1 MNIEILR
8 GVALSLCAATVA
20 GLLSFLGLRRLG
32 GIESG
37 PVKRPSRRRR
47 GETRLDTL
55 TYSVTRY
62 VPMSEKVADAT
73 RDMLSRS
80 GVTMPAASFWAIR
93 VASFSA
99 GAAAGLIAMPLVGG
113 VQGLLAHG
121 DVARDAVGER
131 VQAWLLARRA
141 EWRDELD
148 RQLPDALDLMA
159 ICISAGSSFE
169 GALASVGTRMDGA
182 IAEAFARVAKE
193 AAYSSRSE
201 ALLGLADRA
210 QVNSIT
216 FFTAS
221 LVQAERAG
229 SSLVDIIRMQAQSV
243 RTERRLRVDDMT
255 NKLSTKM
262 LFPML
267 LLMLPSIIM
276 LMLAPMI
283 LQLGQFF

>member
-1 MNIEILR
+1 MLR
-8 GVALSLCAATVA
+8 CIALSACAATVA
-20 GLLSFLGLRRLG
+20 GLLSFLALRRLG

-37 PVKRPSRRRR
+37 PIRRPHRAQH
-47 GETRLDTL
+47 GENRLDSL

-93 VASFSA
+93 VASLSA
-99 GAAAGLIAMPLVGG
+99 GIAVGLVALPFIGG
-113 VQGLLAHG
+113 VQGIAAAAACAVAGLA
-121 DVARDAVGER
+121 AP
-131 VQAWLLARRA
+131 QAWLLARRA

-159 ICISAGSSFE
+159 ICISAGSAFE
-169 GALASVGTRMDGA
+169 GALAAVGTRMDGA
-182 IAEAFARVAKE
+182 SAAAVARVAKE
-193 AAYSSRSE
+193 ASYSSRSE
-201 ALLGLADRA
+201 ALLGLAERA

-216 FFTAS
+216 FFAAS

-243 RTERRLRVDDMT
+243 RTERRLKVDDIT

-283 LQLGQFF
+283 LQLGEFF

>member
-1 MNIEILR
+1 MLR
-8 GVALSLCAATVA
+8 CIALSACAATVA
-20 GLLSFLGLRRLG
+20 GLLSYLALRRLG

-37 PVKRPSRRRR
+37 PIRRPHRAQH
-47 GETRLDTL
+47 GENRLDSL
-55 TYSVTRY
+55 TYGVTRY

-93 VASFSA
+93 VASLSA
-99 GAAAGLIAMPLVGG
+99 GIAAGLVALPFIGG
-113 VQGLLAHG
+113 VQGIAAAAACAVAGLA
-121 DVARDAVGER
+121 AP
-131 VQAWLLARRA
+131 QAWLLARRA

-169 GALASVGTRMDGA
+169 GALAAVGTRMDGA
-182 IAEAFARVAKE
+182 IAAAFARVAKE

-201 ALLGLADRA
+201 ALLGLAERA

-216 FFTAS
+216 FFAAS

-229 SSLVDIIRMQAQSV
+229 SSLVDNIRMQAQSV
-243 RTERRLRVDDMT
+243 RTERRLKVDDIT

-283 LQLGQFF
+283 LQLGEFF

>member
-1 MNIEILR
+1 MLR
-8 GVALSLCAATVA
+8 CIALSACAATVA
-20 GLLSFLGLRRLG
+20 GLLSYLALRRLG

-37 PVKRPSRRRR
+37 LIRRPHMAQH
-47 GETRLDTL
+47 GENRLDSL

-93 VASFSA
+93 VASLSA
-99 GAAAGLIAMPLVGG
+99 GIAAGLVALPLIGG
-113 VQGLLAHG
+113 VQGIAAAAACAVTGLA
-121 DVARDAVGER
+121 AP
-131 VQAWLLARRA
+131 QAWLLARRA

-169 GALASVGTRMDGA
+169 GALAAVGTRMDGA
-182 IAEAFARVAKE
+182 IAAAFARVAKE

-201 ALLGLADRA
+201 ALLGLAERA

-216 FFTAS
+216 FFAAS

-243 RTERRLRVDDMT
+243 RTERRLKVDDIT

-283 LQLGQFF
+283 LQLGEFF

>member
-1 MNIEILR
+1 MLR
-8 GVALSLCAATVA
+8 CIALSACAATVA
-20 GLLSFLGLRRLG
+20 GLLSYLALRRLG

-37 PVKRPSRRRR
+37 PIRRPHRAQH
-47 GETRLDTL
+47 GENRLDSL
-55 TYSVTRY
+55 TYGVTRY
-62 VPMSEKVADAT
+62 VPMSEKVSDAT

-93 VASFSA
+93 VASLSA
-99 GAAAGLIAMPLVGG
+99 GIAAGLVALPFIGG
-113 VQGLLAHG
+113 VQGIAAAAACAVAGLA
-121 DVARDAVGER
+121 AP
-131 VQAWLLARRA
+131 QAWLLARRA

-169 GALASVGTRMDGA
+169 GALAAVGTRMDGA
-182 IAEAFARVAKE
+182 IAAAFARVAKE

-201 ALLGLADRA
+201 ALLGLAERA

-216 FFTAS
+216 FFAAS

-243 RTERRLRVDDMT
+243 RTERRLKVDDIT

-283 LQLGQFF
+283 LQLGKFF

>member
-1 MNIEILR
+1 MLR
-8 GVALSLCAATVA
+8 CIALSACAATVA
-20 GLLSFLGLRRLG
+20 GLLSYLALRRLG

-37 PVKRPSRRRR
+37 PIRRPHRAQH
-47 GETRLDTL
+47 GENRLDSL
-55 TYSVTRY
+55 TYGVTRY

-93 VASFSA
+93 VASLSA
-99 GAAAGLIAMPLVGG
+99 GIAAGLVALPFIGGIQGIAAAAACAVA
-113 VQGLLAHG
+113 GLA
-121 DVARDAVGER
+121 AP
-131 VQAWLLARRA
+131 QAWLLARRA

-169 GALASVGTRMDGA
+169 GALAAVGTRMDGA
-182 IAEAFARVAKE
+182 IAAAFARVAKE

-201 ALLGLADRA
+201 ALLGLAERA

-216 FFTAS
+216 FFAAS

-243 RTERRLRVDDMT
+243 RTERRLKVDDIT

-283 LQLGQFF
+283 LQLGEFF

>member
-62 VPMSEKVADAT
+62 VPMSERSPTPRAT
-73 RDMLSRS
+73 CSRDPASPCPPRRS
-80 GVTMPAASFWAIR
+80 GPSAWRRSRPAPPRADRHAAR
-93 VASFSA
+93 RRRA
-99 GAAAGLIAMPLVGG
+99 GLAAAGARRRRARRAAG
-113 VQGLLAHG
+113 V
-121 DVARDAVGER
+121 
-131 VQAWLLARRA
+131 LLARRA

>member
-1 MNIEILR
+1 MLR
-8 GVALSLCAATVA
+8 CIALSACAATVA
-20 GLLSFLGLRRLG
+20 GLLSYLALRRLG

-37 PVKRPSRRRR
+37 PIRRPHMAQH
-47 GETRLDTL
+47 GENRLDSL

-80 GVTMPAASFWAIR
+80 GVTIPAASFWAIR
-93 VASFSA
+93 VASLSA
-99 GAAAGLIAMPLVGG
+99 GIAAGLVALPLIGG
-113 VQGLLAHG
+113 VQGIAAAAACAVTGLA
-121 DVARDAVGER
+121 AP
-131 VQAWLLARRA
+131 QAWLLARRA

-169 GALASVGTRMDGA
+169 GALAAVGTRMDGA
-182 IAEAFARVAKE
+182 IAAAFARVAKE

-201 ALLGLADRA
+201 ALLGLAERA

-216 FFTAS
+216 FFAAS

-243 RTERRLRVDDMT
+243 RTESRLKVDDIT

-283 LQLGQFF
+283 LQLGEFF

>member
-1 MNIEILR
+1 
-8 GVALSLCAATVA
+8 
-20 GLLSFLGLRRLG
+20 
-32 GIESG
+32 
-37 PVKRPSRRRR
+37 
-47 GETRLDTL
+47 
-55 TYSVTRY
+55 
-62 VPMSEKVADAT
+62 
-73 RDMLSRS
+73 
-80 GVTMPAASFWAIR
+80 
-93 VASFSA
+93 
-99 GAAAGLIAMPLVGG
+99 
-113 VQGLLAHG
+113 
-121 DVARDAVGER
+121 
-131 VQAWLLARRA
+131 
-141 EWRDELD
+141 
-148 RQLPDALDLMA
+148 MA

-201 ALLGLADRA
+201 ALLGLAERA

-229 SSLVDIIRMQAQSV
+229 SSLVDIIRTGPSV

>member
-1 MNIEILR
+1 MLR
-8 GVALSLCAATVA
+8 CIALSACAATVA
-20 GLLSFLGLRRLG
+20 GLLSYLALRRLG
-32 GIESG
+32 GIESD
-37 PVKRPSRRRR
+37 PIRRPHRAQH
-47 GETRLDTL
+47 GENRLDSL
-55 TYSVTRY
+55 TYGITRY

-93 VASFSA
+93 VASLSA
-99 GAAAGLIAMPLVGG
+99 GIAAGLVALPFIGGIQGIAAAAACAVA
-113 VQGLLAHG
+113 GLA
-121 DVARDAVGER
+121 AP
-131 VQAWLLARRA
+131 QAWLLARRA

-169 GALASVGTRMDGA
+169 GALAAVGTRMDGA
-182 IAEAFARVAKE
+182 IAAAFARVAKE

-201 ALLGLADRA
+201 ALLGLAERA

-216 FFTAS
+216 FFAAS

-243 RTERRLRVDDMT
+243 RTERRLKVDDIT

-283 LQLGQFF
+283 LQLGEFF

>member
-1 MNIEILR
+1 MLR
-8 GVALSLCAATVA
+8 CIALSACAATVA
-20 GLLSFLGLRRLG
+20 GLLSYLALRRLG

-37 PVKRPSRRRR
+37 PIRRPHRAQH
-47 GETRLDTL
+47 GENRLDSL
-55 TYSVTRY
+55 TYGVTRY

-93 VASFSA
+93 VASLSA
-99 GAAAGLIAMPLVGG
+99 GITAGLVALPFIGG
-113 VQGLLAHG
+113 VQGIAAAAACAVAGLA
-121 DVARDAVGER
+121 AP
-131 VQAWLLARRA
+131 QAWLLARRA

-169 GALASVGTRMDGA
+169 GALAAVGTRMDGA
-182 IAEAFARVAKE
+182 IAAAFARVAKE

-201 ALLGLADRA
+201 ALLGLAERA

-216 FFTAS
+216 FFAAS

-243 RTERRLRVDDMT
+243 RTERRLKVDDIT

-283 LQLGQFF
+283 LQLGEFF

>member
-1 MNIEILR
+1 MLR
-8 GVALSLCAATVA
+8 CIALSACAATVA
-20 GLLSFLGLRRLG
+20 GLLSYLALRRLG

-37 PVKRPSRRRR
+37 PIRRPHRAQH
-47 GETRLDTL
+47 GENRLDSL
-55 TYSVTRY
+55 TYGVTRY

-93 VASFSA
+93 VASLSA
-99 GAAAGLIAMPLVGG
+99 GITAGLVALPFIGG
-113 VQGLLAHG
+113 VQGIAAAAACA
-121 DVARDAVGER
+121 VAGLVAP
-131 VQAWLLARRA
+131 QAWLLARRA

-169 GALASVGTRMDGA
+169 GALAAVGTRMDGA
-182 IAEAFARVAKE
+182 IAAAFARVAKE

-201 ALLGLADRA
+201 ALLGLAERA

-216 FFTAS
+216 FFAAS

-243 RTERRLRVDDMT
+243 RTERRLKVDDIT

-283 LQLGQFF
+283 LQLGEFF

>member
-1 MNIEILR
+1 VNIEMLR
-8 GVALSLCAATVA
+8 FIALSACAATVA
-20 GLLSFLGLRRLG
+20 GLLSYLALRRLG

-37 PVKRPSRRRR
+37 PIRRPHRAQH
-47 GETRLDTL
+47 GENRLDSL
-55 TYSVTRY
+55 TYGVTRY

-93 VASFSA
+93 VASLSA
-99 GAAAGLIAMPLVGG
+99 GIAAGLVALPFIGG
-113 VQGLLAHG
+113 VQGIAAAAACAVAGLA
-121 DVARDAVGER
+121 AP
-131 VQAWLLARRA
+131 QAWLLARRA

-169 GALASVGTRMDGA
+169 GALAAVGTRMDGA
-182 IAEAFARVAKE
+182 IAAAFTRVAKE

-201 ALLGLADRA
+201 ALLGLAERA

-216 FFTAS
+216 FFAAS

-243 RTERRLRVDDMT
+243 RTERRLKVDDIT

-283 LQLGQFF
+283 LQLGEFF

>member
-1 MNIEILR
+1 MLR
-8 GVALSLCAATVA
+8 CIALSACAATVA
-20 GLLSFLGLRRLG
+20 GLLSYLALRRLG

-37 PVKRPSRRRR
+37 PIRRPHRAQH
-47 GETRLDTL
+47 GENRLDSL
-55 TYSVTRY
+55 TYGVTRY

-93 VASFSA
+93 VASLSA
-99 GAAAGLIAMPLVGG
+99 GIAAGLLALPFIGG
-113 VQGLLAHG
+113 VQGIAAAAACAVAGLA
-121 DVARDAVGER
+121 AP
-131 VQAWLLARRA
+131 QAWLLARRA

-169 GALASVGTRMDGA
+169 GALAAVGTRMDGA
-182 IAEAFARVAKE
+182 IAAAFARVAKE

-201 ALLGLADRA
+201 ALLGLAERA

-216 FFTAS
+216 FFAAS

-243 RTERRLRVDDMT
+243 RTERRLKVDDIT

-283 LQLGQFF
+283 LQLGEFF

>member
-1 MNIEILR
+1 MLR
-8 GVALSLCAATVA
+8 CIALSACAATVA
-20 GLLSFLGLRRLG
+20 GLLSYLALRRLG

-37 PVKRPSRRRR
+37 PIRRPHRAQH
-47 GETRLDTL
+47 GENRLDSL
-55 TYSVTRY
+55 TYGITRY

-93 VASFSA
+93 VASLSA
-99 GAAAGLIAMPLVGG
+99 GIAAGLVALPFIGGIQGIAAAAACAVA
-113 VQGLLAHG
+113 GLA
-121 DVARDAVGER
+121 AP
-131 VQAWLLARRA
+131 QAWLLARRA

-169 GALASVGTRMDGA
+169 GALAAVGTRMDGA
-182 IAEAFARVAKE
+182 IAAAFARVAKE

-201 ALLGLADRA
+201 ALLGLAERA

-216 FFTAS
+216 FFAAS

-243 RTERRLRVDDMT
+243 RTERRLKVDDIT

-283 LQLGQFF
+283 LQLGEFF

>member
-1 MNIEILR
+1 MLR
-8 GVALSLCAATVA
+8 CIALSACAATVT
-20 GLLSFLGLRRLG
+20 GLLSYLALRRLG

-37 PVKRPSRRRR
+37 PIRRPHRAQH
-47 GETRLDTL
+47 GENRLDSL
-55 TYSVTRY
+55 AYGVTRY

-93 VASFSA
+93 VASLSA
-99 GAAAGLIAMPLVGG
+99 GIAAGLVALPFIGG
-113 VQGLLAHG
+113 VQGIAAAAACAVAGLA
-121 DVARDAVGER
+121 AP
-131 VQAWLLARRA
+131 QAWLLARRA

-169 GALASVGTRMDGA
+169 GALAAVGARMDGA
-182 IAEAFARVAKE
+182 IAAAFARVAKE

-201 ALLGLADRA
+201 ALLGLAERA

-216 FFTAS
+216 FFAAS

-243 RTERRLRVDDMT
+243 RTERRLKVDDIT

-283 LQLGQFF
+283 LQLGEFF

>member
-1 MNIEILR
+1 M
-8 GVALSLCAATVA
+8 G
-20 GLLSFLGLRRLG
+20 
-32 GIESG
+32 
-37 PVKRPSRRRR
+37 
-47 GETRLDTL
+47 
-55 TYSVTRY
+55 
-62 VPMSEKVADAT
+62 
-73 RDMLSRS
+73 
-80 GVTMPAASFWAIR
+80 
-93 VASFSA
+93 
-99 GAAAGLIAMPLVGG
+99 
-113 VQGLLAHG
+113 
-121 DVARDAVGER
+121 
-131 VQAWLLARRA
+131 
-141 EWRDELD
+141 
-148 RQLPDALDLMA
+148 
-159 ICISAGSSFE
+159 
-169 GALASVGTRMDGA
+169 
-182 IAEAFARVAKE
+182 AFARVAKE

>member
-1 MNIEILR
+1 MLR
-8 GVALSLCAATVA
+8 CIALSACAATVA
-20 GLLSFLGLRRLG
+20 GLLSYLALRRLG

-37 PVKRPSRRRR
+37 PIRRPHRAQH
-47 GETRLDTL
+47 GENRLDSL
-55 TYSVTRY
+55 TYGVTRY

-93 VASFSA
+93 VASLSA
-99 GAAAGLIAMPLVGG
+99 GIAAGLVALPFIGG
-113 VQGLLAHG
+113 VQGIAAAAACAVAGLA
-121 DVARDAVGER
+121 AP
-131 VQAWLLARRA
+131 QAWLLARRA

-169 GALASVGTRMDGA
+169 GALAAVGTRMDGA
-182 IAEAFARVAKE
+182 IAAAFTRVAKE

-201 ALLGLADRA
+201 ALLGLAERA

-216 FFTAS
+216 FFAAS
-221 LVQAERAG
+221 LVEAERAG

-243 RTERRLRVDDMT
+243 RTERRLKVDDIT

-283 LQLGQFF
+283 LQLGEFF

>member
-1 MNIEILR
+1 MLR
-8 GVALSLCAATVA
+8 CIALSACAATVA
-20 GLLSFLGLRRLG
+20 GLLSFLALRRLG

-37 PVKRPSRRRR
+37 PIRRPHRAQH
-47 GETRLDTL
+47 GENRLDSL

-80 GVTMPAASFWAIR
+80 GVTMPATSFWAIR
-93 VASFSA
+93 VASLSA
-99 GAAAGLIAMPLVGG
+99 GIAIGLVALPLIGG
-113 VQGLLAHG
+113 VQGIAAAAACAVAGLA
-121 DVARDAVGER
+121 AP
-131 VQAWLLARRA
+131 QAWLLARRA

-169 GALASVGTRMDGA
+169 GALAAVGTRMDGA
-182 IAEAFARVAKE
+182 IAAAFARVAKE
-193 AAYSSRSE
+193 ASYSSRSE
-201 ALLGLADRA
+201 ALLGL
-210 QVNSIT
+210 
-216 FFTAS
+216 
-221 LVQAERAG
+221 AERAG

-243 RTERRLRVDDMT
+243 RTERRLKVDDIT

-283 LQLGQFF
+283 LQLGEFF

>member
-1 MNIEILR
+1 MLR
-8 GVALSLCAATVA
+8 CIALSACAATVA
-20 GLLSFLGLRRLG
+20 GLLSYLALRRLG

-37 PVKRPSRRRR
+37 PIRRPHMAQH
-47 GETRLDTL
+47 GENRLDSL

-93 VASFSA
+93 VASLSA
-99 GAAAGLIAMPLVGG
+99 GIAAGLVALPLIGG
-113 VQGLLAHG
+113 VQGIAAAAACAVTGLA
-121 DVARDAVGER
+121 AP
-131 VQAWLLARRA
+131 QAWLLARRA

-169 GALASVGTRMDGA
+169 GALAAVGTRMDGA
-182 IAEAFARVAKE
+182 IAAAFARVAKE

-201 ALLGLADRA
+201 ALLGLAERA

-216 FFTAS
+216 FFAAS

-243 RTERRLRVDDMT
+243 RTERRLKVDDIT

-283 LQLGQFF
+283 LQLGEFF

>member
-1 MNIEILR
+1 MLR
-8 GVALSLCAATVA
+8 CIALSACAATVA
-20 GLLSFLGLRRLG
+20 GLLSYLALRRLG

-37 PVKRPSRRRR
+37 PIRRPHRAQH
-47 GETRLDTL
+47 GENRLDSL
-55 TYSVTRY
+55 TYGVTRY

-93 VASFSA
+93 VASLSA
-99 GAAAGLIAMPLVGG
+99 GIAAGLVALPFIGG
-113 VQGLLAHG
+113 VQGIAAAAACAVAGLA
-121 DVARDAVGER
+121 AP
-131 VQAWLLARRA
+131 QAWLLARRA

-169 GALASVGTRMDGA
+169 GALAAVGTRMDGA

-201 ALLGLADRA
+201 ALLGLAERA

-216 FFTAS
+216 FFAAS

-243 RTERRLRVDDMT
+243 RTERRLKVDDIT

-283 LQLGQFF
+283 LQLGEFF

>member
-1 MNIEILR
+1 MLR
-8 GVALSLCAATVA
+8 CIALSACAATVA
-20 GLLSFLGLRRLG
+20 GLLSYLALRRLG

-37 PVKRPSRRRR
+37 PIRRPHMAQH
-47 GETRLDTL
+47 GENRLDSL

-93 VASFSA
+93 VASLSA
-99 GAAAGLIAMPLVGG
+99 GIAAGLVALPLIGG
-113 VQGLLAHG
+113 VQGIAAAAACAVAGLA
-121 DVARDAVGER
+121 AP
-131 VQAWLLARRA
+131 QAWLLA
-141 EWRDELD
+141 

-169 GALASVGTRMDGA
+169 GALAAVGTRMDGA
-182 IAEAFARVAKE
+182 IAAAFARVAKE
-193 AAYSSRSE
+193 ASYSSRSE
-201 ALLGLADRA
+201 ALLGLAERA

-216 FFTAS
+216 FFAAS

-243 RTERRLRVDDMT
+243 RTERRLKVDDIT

-283 LQLGQFF
+283 LQLGEFF

>member
-20 GLLSFLGLRRLG
+20 GLLSFLALRRLG

-37 PVKRPSRRRR
+37 PIRRPHRVQH
-47 GETRLDTL
+47 GENRLDSL

-73 RDMLSRS
+73 RDILSRS

-93 VASFSA
+93 VASLSA
-99 GAAAGLIAMPLVGG
+99 GIAVGLVALPFIGG
-113 VQGLLAHG
+113 VQGIAAAAACAVAGLA
-121 DVARDAVGER
+121 AP
-131 VQAWLLARRA
+131 QAWLLARRA

-169 GALASVGTRMDGA
+169 GALAAVGT
-182 IAEAFARVAKE
+182 RVAKE
-193 AAYSSRSE
+193 ASYSSRSE
-201 ALLGLADRA
+201 ALLGLAERA

-216 FFTAS
+216 FFAAS

-243 RTERRLRVDDMT
+243 RTERRLKVDDIT

-283 LQLGQFF
+283 LQLGEFF

>member
-1 MNIEILR
+1 MLR
-8 GVALSLCAATVA
+8 CIALSACAATVA
-20 GLLSFLGLRRLG
+20 GLLSYLALRRLG

-37 PVKRPSRRRR
+37 PIRRPHMAQH
-47 GETRLDTL
+47 GENRLDSL
-55 TYSVTRY
+55 AYSVTRY

-93 VASFSA
+93 VASLSA
-99 GAAAGLIAMPLVGG
+99 GIAAGLVALPLIGG
-113 VQGLLAHG
+113 VQGIAAAAACAVAGLA
-121 DVARDAVGER
+121 AP
-131 VQAWLLARRA
+131 QAWLLARRA

-169 GALASVGTRMDGA
+169 GALAAVGTRMDGA
-182 IAEAFARVAKE
+182 IAAAFARVAKE

-201 ALLGLADRA
+201 ALLGLAERA

-216 FFTAS
+216 FFAAS

-243 RTERRLRVDDMT
+243 RTERRLKVDDIT

-283 LQLGQFF
+283 LQLGEFF

>member
-1 MNIEILR
+1 MLR
-8 GVALSLCAATVA
+8 CIALSACAATVA
-20 GLLSFLGLRRLG
+20 GLLSYLALRRLG
-32 GIESG
+32 GIQH
-37 PVKRPSRRRR
+37 
-47 GETRLDTL
+47 GENRLDSL
-55 TYSVTRY
+55 TYGVTRY

-93 VASFSA
+93 VASLSA
-99 GAAAGLIAMPLVGG
+99 GITAGLVALPFIGG
-113 VQGLLAHG
+113 VQGIAAAAACAVAGLA
-121 DVARDAVGER
+121 AP
-131 VQAWLLARRA
+131 QAWLLARRA

-169 GALASVGTRMDGA
+169 GALAAVGTRMDGA
-182 IAEAFARVAKE
+182 IAAAFARVAKE

-201 ALLGLADRA
+201 ALLGLAERA

-216 FFTAS
+216 FFAAS

-243 RTERRLRVDDMT
+243 RTERRLKVDDIT

-283 LQLGQFF
+283 LQLGEFF

>member
-8 GVALSLCAATVA
+8 GVALSLCAATIA

-55 TYSVTRY
+55 THSVTRY

-99 GAAAGLIAMPLVGG
+99 GAAAGADRHAARRRRAGSQRRARSPSPGSRAAG
-113 VQGLLAHG
+113 V
-121 DVARDAVGER
+121 VARLPRRMGATSSTASCLTRSTSWPSASRPGR
-131 VQAWLLARRA
+131 RSRARWHRSAPAWTGRSPRPRPRRQA
-141 EWRDELD
+141 
-148 RQLPDALDLMA
+148 
-159 ICISAGSSFE
+159 
-169 GALASVGTRMDGA
+169 
-182 IAEAFARVAKE
+182 E

-276 LMLAPMI
+276 LMSRR
-283 LQLGQFF
+283 

>member
-1 MNIEILR
+1 MLR
-8 GVALSLCAATVA
+8 CIALSACAATVA
-20 GLLSFLGLRRLG
+20 GLLSYLALRRLG

-37 PVKRPSRRRR
+37 PIRRPHMAQH
-47 GETRLDTL
+47 GENRLDSL

-80 GVTMPAASFWAIR
+80 GVTMPVASFWAIR
-93 VASFSA
+93 VASLSA
-99 GAAAGLIAMPLVGG
+99 GIAAGLVALPLIGG
-113 VQGLLAHG
+113 VQGIAAAAACAVAGLA
-121 DVARDAVGER
+121 AP
-131 VQAWLLARRA
+131 QAWLLARRA

-169 GALASVGTRMDGA
+169 GALAAVGTRMDGA
-182 IAEAFARVAKE
+182 IAAAFARVAKE

-201 ALLGLADRA
+201 ALLGLAERA

-216 FFTAS
+216 FFAAS

-243 RTERRLRVDDMT
+243 RTERRLKVDDIT

-283 LQLGQFF
+283 LQLGEFF

>member
-113 VQGLLAHG
+113 VQGLA
-121 DVARDAVGER
+121 AA
-131 VQAWLLARRA
+131 
-141 EWRDELD
+141 
-148 RQLPDALDLMA
+148 
-159 ICISAGSSFE
+159 
-169 GALASVGTRMDGA
+169 GALRALERSGLDA
-182 IAEAFARVAKE
+182 AEPPE
-193 AAYSSRSE
+193 PQE
-201 ALLGLADRA
+201 G
-210 QVNSIT
+210 
-216 FFTAS
+216 
-221 LVQAERAG
+221 
-229 SSLVDIIRMQAQSV
+229 
-243 RTERRLRVDDMT
+243 
-255 NKLSTKM
+255 
-262 LFPML
+262 
-267 LLMLPSIIM
+267 
-276 LMLAPMI
+276 
-283 LQLGQFF
+283 

>member
-1 MNIEILR
+1 MLR
-8 GVALSLCAATVA
+8 CIALSACAATVA
-20 GLLSFLGLRRLG
+20 GLLSYLALRRLG

-37 PVKRPSRRRR
+37 PIRRPHMAQH
-47 GETRLDTL
+47 GENRLGSL

-93 VASFSA
+93 VASLSA
-99 GAAAGLIAMPLVGG
+99 GIAAGLVALPLIGG
-113 VQGLLAHG
+113 VQGIAAAAACAVAGLA
-121 DVARDAVGER
+121 AP
-131 VQAWLLARRA
+131 QAWLLARRA

-169 GALASVGTRMDGA
+169 GALAAVGTRMDGA
-182 IAEAFARVAKE
+182 IAAAFARVAKE
-193 AAYSSRSE
+193 ASYSSRSE
-201 ALLGLADRA
+201 ALLGLAERA

-216 FFTAS
+216 FFAAS

-243 RTERRLRVDDMT
+243 RTERRLKVDDIT

-283 LQLGQFF
+283 LQLGEFF

>member
-1 MNIEILR
+1 MLR
-8 GVALSLCAATVA
+8 CIALSACAATVA
-20 GLLSFLGLRRLG
+20 GLLSYLALRRLG

-37 PVKRPSRRRR
+37 PIRRPHMAQH
-47 GETRLDTL
+47 GENRLDSL
-55 TYSVTRY
+55 TYGVTRY

-93 VASFSA
+93 VASLSA
-99 GAAAGLIAMPLVGG
+99 GIAAGLVALPFIGG
-113 VQGLLAHG
+113 VQGIAAAAACAVAGLA
-121 DVARDAVGER
+121 AP
-131 VQAWLLARRA
+131 QAWLLARRA

-169 GALASVGTRMDGA
+169 GALAAVGTRMDGA
-182 IAEAFARVAKE
+182 IAAAFARVAKE

-201 ALLGLADRA
+201 ALLGLAERA

-216 FFTAS
+216 FFAAS

-243 RTERRLRVDDMT
+243 RTERRLKVDDIT

-283 LQLGQFF
+283 LQLGEFF

>member
-113 VQGLLAHG
+113 VQGLA
-121 DVARDAVGER
+121 AA
-131 VQAWLLARRA
+131 
-141 EWRDELD
+141 
-148 RQLPDALDLMA
+148 
-159 ICISAGSSFE
+159 
-169 GALASVGTRMDGA
+169 GAL
-182 IAEAFARVAKE
+182 AEAFARVAKE

>member
-1 MNIEILR
+1 MLR
-8 GVALSLCAATVA
+8 CIALSACAATVA
-20 GLLSFLGLRRLG
+20 GLLSYLALRRLG

-37 PVKRPSRRRR
+37 PIRRPHMAQHS
-47 GETRLDTL
+47 ENRLDSL

-62 VPMSEKVADAT
+62 VPMSERVADAT

-93 VASFSA
+93 VASLSA
-99 GAAAGLIAMPLVGG
+99 GIAAGLVALPFIGG
-113 VQGLLAHG
+113 VQGIAAAAACAVAGLA
-121 DVARDAVGER
+121 AP
-131 VQAWLLARRA
+131 QAWLLARRA

-169 GALASVGTRMDGA
+169 GALAAVGTRMDGA
-182 IAEAFARVAKE
+182 IAAAFARVAKE

-201 ALLGLADRA
+201 ALLGLAERA

-216 FFTAS
+216 FFAAS

-243 RTERRLRVDDMT
+243 RTERRLKVDDIT

-283 LQLGQFF
+283 LQLGEFF

>member
-1 MNIEILR
+1 MLR
-8 GVALSLCAATVA
+8 CIALSACAATVA
-20 GLLSFLGLRRLG
+20 GLLSYLALRRLG

-37 PVKRPSRRRR
+37 PIRRPHRAQH
-47 GETRLDTL
+47 GENRLDSL
-55 TYSVTRY
+55 TYGVTRY
-62 VPMSEKVADAT
+62 VPMSEKAADAT

-93 VASFSA
+93 VASLSA
-99 GAAAGLIAMPLVGG
+99 GIAAGLVALPFIGG
-113 VQGLLAHG
+113 VQGIAAAAACAVAGLA
-121 DVARDAVGER
+121 AP
-131 VQAWLLARRA
+131 QAWLLARRA

-169 GALASVGTRMDGA
+169 GALAAVGTRMDGA
-182 IAEAFARVAKE
+182 IAAAFARVAKE

-201 ALLGLADRA
+201 ALLGLAERA

-216 FFTAS
+216 FFAAS

-229 SSLVDIIRMQAQSV
+229 SSLVEIIRMQAQSV
-243 RTERRLRVDDMT
+243 RTERRLKVDDIT

-283 LQLGQFF
+283 LQLGEFF

>member
-1 MNIEILR
+1 MLR
-8 GVALSLCAATVA
+8 CIALSACAATVT
-20 GLLSFLGLRRLG
+20 GLLSYLALRRLG

-37 PVKRPSRRRR
+37 PIRRPHRAQH
-47 GETRLDTL
+47 GENRLDSL
-55 TYSVTRY
+55 AYGVTRY
-62 VPMSEKVADAT
+62 VPMSKKVADAT

-93 VASFSA
+93 VASLSA
-99 GAAAGLIAMPLVGG
+99 GIAAGLVALPFIGG
-113 VQGLLAHG
+113 VQGIAAAAACAVAGLA
-121 DVARDAVGER
+121 AP
-131 VQAWLLARRA
+131 QAWLLARRA

-169 GALASVGTRMDGA
+169 GALAAVGTRMDGA
-182 IAEAFARVAKE
+182 IAAAFARVAKE

-201 ALLGLADRA
+201 ALLGLAERA

-216 FFTAS
+216 FFAAS

-243 RTERRLRVDDMT
+243 RTERRLKVDDIT
-255 NKLSTKM
+255 NQLSTKM
-262 LFPML
+262 LFPLL

-283 LQLGQFF
+283 LQLGEFF

>member
-1 MNIEILR
+1 MLR
-8 GVALSLCAATVA
+8 CIALSSCAATVA
-20 GLLSFLGLRRLG
+20 GLLSFLALRRLG

-37 PVKRPSRRRR
+37 PIRRPHRAQH
-47 GETRLDTL
+47 GENRLDSL

-93 VASFSA
+93 VASLSA
-99 GAAAGLIAMPLVGG
+99 GIAVGLVALPLIGG
-113 VQGLLAHG
+113 VQGIAAAAACAVAGLA
-121 DVARDAVGER
+121 AP
-131 VQAWLLARRA
+131 QAWLLA
-141 EWRDELD
+141 

-159 ICISAGSSFE
+159 ICISAWSSFE
-169 GALASVGTRMDGA
+169 GALAAVGTRMDGA
-182 IAEAFARVAKE
+182 IAAAFARVAKE
-193 AAYSSRSE
+193 ASYSSRSE
-201 ALLGLADRA
+201 ALLGLAERA

-216 FFTAS
+216 FFAAS

-243 RTERRLRVDDMT
+243 RTERRLKVDDIT

-283 LQLGQFF
+283 LQLGEFF